1 MRLSRNPLPQF
12 ALALAIVAACAP
24 FAAAQGS
31 TDDAAARKADLEREF
46 ELTMSGAS
54 LVGFFTIDG
63 ASADAPLRE
72 ERYTI
77 RKVTPLGND
86 RWRFDARVQYGNLD
100 VTVPIPLSVL
110 WAGDTPVI
118 TLTDMTIP
126 GLGTYTARVLVY
138 RDAYAGTWSGGNHGG
153 QMFGRVEKAPAE
165 SGEPSEGAASS
176 SSDTETGEDDAATD
190 ENESSAPAGPERT
203 SGPVYDE
210 HEQARRDGQW
220 PSFRGVAADG
230 IGHGSVTPKTWDIES
245 GENIRWRIPIP
256 GLCHSAPIIWNDR
269 IFVTT
274 AVRTDGEESALK
286 VGLYGSIMPVTDE
299 GPHRFEL
306 YCLDR
311 ESGQTIWTRT
321 MFEGEPAIQRHPKG
335 SHAASTPVTDGK
347 RVVAFLGTEGL
358 HCFAMDGTPK
368 WSKDFGRLDS
378 GFFMVPNAQW
388 GFASSPVLYQ
398 DRVLVQVDVQGQSFL
413 AALDAETGDELW
425 RTLREEVPT
434 WCTPTVY
441 RHGGDLR
448 VAANGW
454 KHVGGYDF
462 ETGKEIWKLTG
473 GGDIPVPTPVLHDD
487 LMYFTSAHGREA
499 PIYGVYTGATGTLD
513 RDPDIEAA
521 LAFHLKRRGNYM
533 QTPLAYGGYLFCCSD
548 QGVLACYDP
557 LTGRE
562 HFRERIYTPPANE
575 NQDSSPGLP
584 TGYTASIVA
593 AGGLLYA
600 TSEEGDVFVL
610 RLAPEME
617 LLEINSL
624 GEPCMATPAISDDTI
639 FFRTRSHLVAV
650 GSSE

>member
-1 MRLSRNPLPQF
+1 MRLLRQLLPSF
-12 ALALAIVAACAP
+12 AVVVASFAILAAP
-24 FAAAQGS
+24 TFADETAE
-31 TDDAAARKADLEREF
+31 RKAALEREF
-46 ELTMSGAS
+46 ENTMSGAT
-54 LVGFFTIDG
+54 LVGFFTMDG
-63 ASADAPLRE
+63 ASADSPLRE

-138 RDAYAGTWSGGNHGG
+138 RGAYAGTWSGSNYGG
-153 QMFGRVEKAPAE
+153 QMFGRVERTPAGSDEAPDAEGNRAEDGTDE
-165 SGEPSEGAASS
+165 SGDSDADGSAAAEIQR
-176 SSDTETGEDDAATD
+176 SDA
-190 ENESSAPAGPERT
+190 
-203 SGPVYDE
+203 PVYDE
-210 HEQARRDGQW
+210 YEQARRDGQW
-220 PSFRGVAADG
+220 PAFRGVAADG
-230 IGHGSVTPKTWDIES
+230 IGHGSVTPRTWDLDA

-256 GLCHSAPIIWNDR
+256 GLCHSAPIIWDDQ

-274 AVRTDGEESALK
+274 AVRTDGEESSLK

-299 GPHRFEL
+299 GPHRFDL

-311 ESGQTIWTRT
+311 DSGETLWKRT

-388 GFASSPVLYQ
+388 GFASSPILYQ

-413 AALDAETGDELW
+413 AALDAETGEELW
-425 RTLREEVPT
+425 RTNREEVPT
-434 WCTPTVY
+434 WCTPTIY
-441 RHGGDLR
+441 HHGGDLR
-448 VAANGW
+448 IAANGW

-462 ETGKEIWKLTG
+462 ETGREIWKLTG

-487 LMYFTSAHGREA
+487 LLYFTSAHGREA
-499 PIYGVYTGATGTLD
+499 PIYGIYTGATGALD
-513 RDPDIEAA
+513 RDPDIEDA

-548 QGVLACYDP
+548 RGVLACYDAR
-557 LTGRE
+557 TGRE
-562 HFRERIYTPPANE
+562 HFRERIYTPPAE
-575 NQDSSPGLP
+575 PEGGDDATPGLP

-624 GEPCMATPAISDDTI
+624 GEPCMATPAIANDTI